1 MSPDE
6 IARTHA
12 RVVEL
17 LSAQRDVLG
26 SQLGSVLLGE
36 GYYFGGYGGL
46 FGFLRQHV
54 PEAEWSPTGGAGDR
68 RVSLRTSMEEA
79 SPSGGTPLS
88 ADPAQDSEPQA
99 TQDGS
104 MGPTHSPSEEAGE
117 ASGSLWRAWTRPQ
130 LGVSLAWDG
139 SARRV
144 CIGRVGVDLPHGVIP
159 LRQLF
164 DADHQRIA
172 GDFLEGVADIPELA
186 RESLA
191 QLVAAGAPGW
201 WTRLRDRLIELNW
214 GQEWQEFRQ
223 QELDRHFERALR
235 DQGIPLGE
243 ATSALRQLQA
253 SRRALRA
260 TNLRPAVQAPS
271 VASDAK
277 EKRRAA
283 FLVAL
288 FSGLNTDVL
297 RELRVPLGAVL
308 DALDALNSTT
318 ETG

>member
-1 MSPDE
+1 
-6 IARTHA
+6 
-12 RVVEL
+12 
-17 LSAQRDVLG
+17 
-26 SQLGSVLLGE
+26 
-36 GYYFGGYGGL
+36 
-46 FGFLRQHV
+46 
-54 PEAEWSPTGGAGDR
+54 
-68 RVSLRTSMEEA
+68 
-79 SPSGGTPLS
+79 
-88 ADPAQDSEPQA
+88 
-99 TQDGS
+99 
-104 MGPTHSPSEEAGE
+104 
-117 ASGSLWRAWTRPQ
+117 
-130 LGVSLAWDG
+130 
-139 SARRV
+139 
-144 CIGRVGVDLPHGVIP
+144 VDLPHGVIP